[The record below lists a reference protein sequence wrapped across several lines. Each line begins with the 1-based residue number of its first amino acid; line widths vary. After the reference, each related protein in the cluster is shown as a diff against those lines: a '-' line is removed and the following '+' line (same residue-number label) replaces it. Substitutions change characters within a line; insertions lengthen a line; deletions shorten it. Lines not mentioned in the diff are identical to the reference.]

1 MEFNAKGNQAL
12 RKFKQGREVIRF
24 AFGKEDTRIWALY
37 LGSPLQERDKPKW
50 LEIKM

>member
-1 MEFNAKGNQAL
+1 MQFNAKGNQAL

-24 AFGKEDTRIWALY
+24 AFGKEDTRIY
-37 LGSPLQERDKPKW
+37 LGSPLQERDKPKL